1 MNNNKGAKM
10 ADIQALKNII
20 KGCCDFGYD
29 IVDNYDFTQPD
40 GCDES
45 GSGGCWDLSGVIAD
59 NVLTE
64 LYECEQVNDNLY
76 QRTKDNLQSLLYNL
90 FCEYKTETDD
100 DE

>member
-1 MNNNKGAKM
+1 M

-90 FCEYKTETDD
+90 FCEYKTETSD

>member
-1 MNNNKGAKM
+1 M

-45 GSGGCWDLSGVIAD
+45 GSGGAWDLAGMVAD
-59 NVLTE
+59 NILTE

-90 FCEYKTETDD
+90 FCEYKTETSD